1 MNRTTQ
7 PATPSSVQASG
18 NVIASAQRTFGIE
31 SEGIKGLSEAFEGV
45 LGERFVKT
53 VEMLKATN
61 GRVLLSGM
69 GKSGQIARKIVST
82 LSSTGTP
89 ALFIHPSEASHGDL
103 GMIAASDV
111 VIILSWSG
119 ETMELKDIVAY
130 SRRFSVPLIAI
141 TAHAAST
148 LGKAADVVL
157 ELPIHEEACPNG
169 LAPTTSTTMQ
179 LVLGDAIAIALLE
192 SKGFTSS
199 DFKVLH
205 PGGKLGAA
213 LTFVRDVMHTG
224 NALPLAGRDATMA
237 EALMIMT
244 EKSFGCLGVTAQDG
258 RLAGIVTDGDLRRSM
273 APDLLSRFAGDVMT
287 PDPKVISPGDL
298 ASSALEILNSRSI
311 TSLFV
316 TADHKPVG
324 IVHIH
329 DLLRVGVA

>member
-1 MNRTTQ
+1 MNQTTLSAN
-7 PATPSSVQASG
+7 PAPVGSPD
-18 NVIASAQRTFGIE
+18 NVVASAQRTFGIE
-31 SEGIKGLSEAFEGV
+31 AEGIKSLSQAFHGV
-45 LGERFVKT
+45 LGERFVET
-53 VEMLKATN
+53 VEMLKATE

-89 ALFIHPSEASHGDL
+89 ALFVHPSEASHGDL
-103 GMIAASDV
+103 GMIASSDV

-119 ETMELKDIVAY
+119 ETVELKDIVAY
-130 SRRFSVPLIAI
+130 SRRFTVPLIAI
-141 TAHAAST
+141 TAHSDST
-148 LGKAADVVL
+148 LAKSADVVL
-157 ELPIHEEACPNG
+157 QLPIHEEACPNG

-224 NALPLAGRDATMA
+224 EALPIVGRDTTMA
-237 EALMIMT
+237 EALMVMT
-244 EKSFGCLGVTAQDG
+244 EKSFGCLAVTTEDG

-273 APDLLSRFAGDVMT
+273 APDLLSRLAGDVMT
-287 PDPKVISPGDL
+287 PDPKVISPDDL

-316 TADHKPVG
+316 TTDNKPIG